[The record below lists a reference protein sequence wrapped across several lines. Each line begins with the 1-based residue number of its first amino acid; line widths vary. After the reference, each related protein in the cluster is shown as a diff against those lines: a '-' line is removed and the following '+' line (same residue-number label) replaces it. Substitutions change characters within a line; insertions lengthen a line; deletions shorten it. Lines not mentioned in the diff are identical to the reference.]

1 MGVMKLQLVVVAAS
15 FLVIKGKDIQ
25 LNFMYDAKQL

>member
-15 FLVIKGKDIQ
+15 FLVIKGKGIQ
-25 LNFMYDAKQL
+25 LNFMCDAK